1 MITLIIVM
9 FVTLVIIAALLEIVA
24 FTFDWLAN
32 ALRWLLGGAGECVLI
47 IAIVMLLITSEKH

>member
-47 IAIVMLLITSEKH
+47 IAIVMLLITS